1 MSKPLSSVFAMT
13 TNNLPEAGYTPA
25 NLRALIEAR
34 GWTQKQA
41 AEACGVS
48 ERVVRNWLVSD
59 TASPNHRDMPLRAW
73 RKLMEAP
80 VT

>member
-1 MSKPLSSVFAMT
+1 M
-13 TNNLPEAGYTPA
+13 NLPEAGYTPA
-25 NLRALIEAR
+25 NLRALIESR

-48 ERVVRNWLVSD
+48 GRVVRNWLVSD
-59 TASPNHRDMPLRAW
+59 TASPNHRDMPLRVW

>member
-1 MSKPLSSVFAMT
+1 M
-13 TNNLPEAGYTPA
+13 NLPEAGYTPA

-48 ERVVRNWLVSD
+48 ARVVRNWLLEYID
-59 TASPNHRDMPLRAW
+59 SPNHRDMPLRVW

>member
-1 MSKPLSSVFAMT
+1 M
-13 TNNLPEAGYTPA
+13 NLPEAGYTPA

-48 ERVVRNWLVSD
+48 ARVVRNRLLED
-59 TASPNHRDMPLRAW
+59 IDSPNHRDMPLRSW
-73 RKLMEAP
+73 RDLLNTP

>member
-1 MSKPLSSVFAMT
+1 M
-13 TNNLPEAGYTPA
+13 NLPEAGYTPA
-25 NLRALIEAR
+25 NLRALIESR

-48 ERVVRNWLVSD
+48 GRVVRNRLVSD
-59 TASPNHRDMPLRAW
+59 TASPNHRDMPLRVW

>member
-1 MSKPLSSVFAMT
+1 MASGCWLIM
-13 TNNLPEAGYTPA
+13 NLPEHGYTPA

-41 AEACGVS
+41 AEACGVA
-48 ERVVRNWLVSD
+48 ERTVRNWLVED
-59 TASPNHRDMPLRAW
+59 IDSPNHRDMPLRSW
-73 RKLMEAP
+73 RDLLNTP